1 MVHSSPSVANSP
13 TVAMAARTSAEALEG
28 QSALVTEANSTSTT
42 EQRHDLARLVLQV
55 IRVQTARRL
64 DDLQVDCDGEVISVR
79 GRARTYHLWQLA
91 FAAARH
97 ASRKVGGLL
106 LDFQIQRAALP
117 LPE

>member
-1 MVHSSPSVANSP
+1 MVLSNPSVATLP
-13 TVAMAARTSAEALEG
+13 AVEMPARASAETLKG
-28 QSALVTEANSTSTT
+28 QSALVTGADSTSAT

-106 LDFQIQRAALP
+106 LDFQIQRVPLP
-117 LPE
+117 LAE